1 LRVGCASRVK
11 NLNLNLN
18 LNLKMVMIFDFLVV
32 FTNSA
37 FKYVYLWLP
46 LFGLIIGLF
55 GSMAGSGGGF
65 FFPLILMVIFDVPP
79 HIAIPTALAA
89 TLPVCL
95 AGSVSHY
102 HKKNIHFRLAFVFA
116 AAGILGAMGGAVI
129 TSFLSDRQLSIAFS
143 FYALILALVLF
154 FKKPKLTAKKISL
167 GTLFGFAGGII
178 SGTFGTNGAGPVLAG
193 LMVLKQPVKI
203 AIGTS
208 LFIVLINTSS
218 AFTGHYLLGEIDFT
232 LLGMLTAG
240 SVLGAVAGP
249 WVLKGF
255 KPGKWEKQFRRVI
268 AFIILFM
275 SVNLFFEN

>member
-1 LRVGCASRVK
+1 
-11 NLNLNLN
+11 
-18 LNLKMVMIFDFLVV
+18 MIFEFLVV

-37 FKYVYLWLP
+37 FKSVYLWLP

-65 FFPLILMVIFDVPP
+65 FFPLILMVVFDVPP
-79 HIAIPTALAA
+79 HIAVPTALAA

-143 FYALILALVLF
+143 FYALILALVIF
-154 FKKPKLTAKKISL
+154 FKKPKKKLEHTQDVLPKQKLTVRKISL
-167 GTLFGFAGGII
+167 GAVFGFAGGMI

-218 AFTGHYLLGEIDFT
+218 AFTGHYLLGEVDFT

-240 SVLGAVAGP
+240 SVAGAVAGP

-255 KPGKWEKQFRRVI
+255 KPGKWEKQFRHAI

-275 SVNLFFEN
+275 SFNLFFEN